1 MSGGIAELE
10 RAAALNPRDAESWHR
25 LAAAYLDAGRI
36 DEAARCCRRVLEI
49 EPRHAKAH
57 ANLGAVLQ
65 RRGADEDAARY
76 YRESIA
82 ADPMLAPPRF
92 SLAVLLL
99 AAGRRDEAIEEM
111 RRAVALDPGRAE
123 WHAIL
128 GEACFDA
135 ERLRDAR
142 SSLETALR
150 LAPDS
155 ADAHDQL
162 GCCLLESGDAPGAVA
177 HFRRALQI
185 APARET
191 ASSNLLFALNYLSEA
206 APETIF
212 AEHSA
217 WGQRVSRDD
226 PDRAHA
232 NDPDPERS
240 LRIGYVS
247 PDLRDHALAYFIEPV
262 LARHERTRFEV
273 VCYSDAAR
281 EDGVTARLRGH
292 AALWRES
299 GNLDADAL
307 AQRIRDDRIDILV
320 DLAGHSVGGK
330 RMPVFARK
338 PAPLQASWLGYL
350 NSTGL
355 PAMDYRIT
363 DAHACPPGWERYH
376 TERLLRLPDSQW
388 CYAAAADA
396 PAVGPLPAAR
406 EVAVTFGSLHNL
418 AKLSPRVIALWGR
431 LLRQVPG
438 SRLLM
443 LAPGREQSS
452 AQLTAQ
458 FAGHGIDAS
467 RLEFTARL
475 PIADYLELHNR
486 IDINLDAF
494 PYTGGTTTC
503 HSLWMGV
510 PVVTLRGATVVSRGG
525 ASLLNSVG
533 LPELVADSEAQY
545 LEIAEQ
551 LARDLQ
557 RLAQLRSGLRQRIA
571 QSPLMDAA
579 RFTANLESAYRGIW
593 RRWCAGHAAVGG
605 RL

>member
-1 MSGGIAELE
+1 VIGGIPDLE
-10 RAAALNPRDAESWHR
+10 RAIALDPGDADNWHR
-25 LAAAYLDAGRI
+25 LAVALSDAGRF
-36 DEAARCCRRVLEI
+36 DEVARCCRRVLEI
-49 EPRHAKAH
+49 DPQHAKAH

-65 RRGADEDAARY
+65 RRGADDEAVQH
-76 YRESIA
+76 YREAIA
-82 ADPMLAPPRF
+82 ADPALAPPRF
-92 SLAVLLL
+92 SLGVLLL
-99 AAGRRDEAIEEM
+99 AGGRRGEAIEQM

-128 GEACFDA
+128 GEACSDA
-135 ERLRDAR
+135 GRPLDAR

-155 ADAHDQL
+155 AGAHEQL

-177 HFRRALQI
+177 HFRRALEI
-185 APARET
+185 APDLST
-191 ASSNLLFALNYLSEA
+191 AVSNRLFALNCVFDERPEA
-206 APETIF
+206 IF
-212 AEHSA
+212 AAHAA
-217 WGQRVSRDD
+217 WGQGISRGR
-226 PDRAHA
+226 PDRARA
-232 NDPDPERS
+232 NDPNPERR
-240 LRIGYVS
+240 LTVGYVS
-247 PDLRDHALAYFIEPV
+247 PDFRDHALAYFIEPV
-262 LARHERTRFEV
+262 LAQHDRTQFDV

-281 EDGVTARLRGH
+281 DDSVTTRLRLH

-299 GNLDADAL
+299 AQLDTEAL
-307 AQRIRDDRIDILV
+307 AQKIRDDRIDILV

-330 RMPVFARK
+330 RMPVFALK

-350 NSTGL
+350 NTTGL

-363 DAHACPPGWERYH
+363 DAIACPQGWERYH

-388 CYAAAADA
+388 CFAAAACA
-396 PAVGPLPAAR
+396 PAIGPLPAGRGA
-406 EVAVTFGSLHNL
+406 AVTFGALHNL
-418 AKLSPRVIALWGR
+418 AKVSPRVIALWSR
-431 LLRQVPG
+431 LLHRVPG

-443 LAPGREQSS
+443 LAPGQEQSFP
-452 AQLTAQ
+452 QLAMQ
-458 FAGHGIDAS
+458 FAANGIDAA
-467 RLEFTARL
+467 RIQFTGRL

-510 PVVTLRGATVVSRGG
+510 PVVTMQGANVVSRGG
-525 ASLLNSVG
+525 ASLLNAVG
-533 LPELVADSEAQY
+533 LPELVADSESQY

-551 LARDLQ
+551 LAGDLK
-557 RLAQLRSGLRQRIA
+557 RLALLRSGLRQRVA

-593 RRWCAGHAAVGG
+593 RRWCAGAGP
-605 RL
+605 